1 MKSNRIYTFGVILA
15 FAALA
20 FGCQL
25 DDNFVAPDEEMV
37 PISMR
42 GDINQLAVTR
52 ASDNGFAAGDQVGI
66 WAVNFADED
75 TPGTLTLKDNQAT
88 NVRFTFDGSSTWT
101 PDYDIYYKD
110 KNTKVDI
117 YGIYPYTSAISS
129 IEAQPFEVQEDQSAV
144 SAHGAMGGYEAS
156 DLLWA
161 KREAVT
167 PSPSTVQLLFQHK
180 MSCVVVTL
188 EKGAGFAEGEFES
201 LSQSVLIN
209 NVKRSALINLATGEV
224 TATGAVSARS
234 TVPAAYENG
243 FRAIVVPQTVSAAS
257 SLFSITLGG
266 TAYTYSEGSAFTYVA
281 GKQHNFAVTVDKKAD
296 GGYDV
301 TVQTTISAW
310 TNDNSSHAFVAKEYV
325 VVNVETP
332 GTLGETLTAAGK
344 NPDAIKFIKVLG
356 TVNAED
362 FYFMRDHMA
371 VLQGV
376 NMQET
381 KVVEGKI
388 PEHAFNGLQFLT
400 SFIFPDGNSDN
411 TITSIGDYAFNGL
424 KLSGKLSIPEGVV
437 SIGEG
442 AFAGTRISQI
452 DFPESL
458 QSIHSSAFFD
468 CNILSG
474 ELSLPNN
481 LKHIGNS
488 SFWNCRNLSGQLVFP
503 SSLETIDVG
512 AFSYCGGFTGTLI
525 VPASLTIIK
534 ESSFEGCSGFSAL
547 VLSEGLTTIERSAFA
562 SCTNLKNELS
572 LPSSLRIIDAQA
584 FWGCSFSGELC
595 FPPSMVSIGPNAFRH
610 CSRLSGVVVFPEGIT
625 YLEEGVFQD
634 CTNLSGLVLPS
645 SMDFIGND
653 AFANCYSLNSII
665 SYAETPPQ
673 LSTNVFSG
681 VGKDNFVLEVPES
694 SVNDYALSYG
704 WSEFNRIAAHREF
717 SLSRRLLRTLNQG
730 EDREVILRAESN
742 ASWSIESQPDW
753 VSVSPSSGTGKT
765 DITVTVNALAIGS
778 GNRSG
783 EVVFLLEGKDYRS
796 TLTVEQYDYAY
807 GDGSVV
813 TKQTHSKG
821 LGIPLVFLG
830 DCYDAADIA
839 SGSYLAD
846 TEEAMGYFFDI
857 EPYKS
862 YKDYFDVYIVFGKS
876 EDSGVG
882 SVNTI
887 REAKFGTQYSLTG
900 GTLQNSG
907 TEAFN
912 YARKADPSMDITK
925 GLVVMVLNSS
935 DYGGVTYMWNDGS
948 AVALCPKSTDPYPY
962 DFRGLVQHE
971 AGGHGF
977 GKLADEYIYV
987 NAFIDACTCSYEHLN
1002 EFRAA
1007 KANGWYKNLSETANR
1022 DEVPW
1027 SHLMYHPTYSNMVD
1041 IYEGGFFHTRGIF
1054 RSEPNSCM
1062 NNNIPYYSAISRQA
1076 IVERIMD
1083 YAGVPFN
1090 LDDFYANDAAALA
1103 TRSSIDAAPAWVPNP
1118 GSSTNLKHHHPII
1131 MGDHPN
1137 LK

>member
-1 MKSNRIYTFGVILA
+1 
-15 FAALA
+15 
-20 FGCQL
+20 
-25 DDNFVAPDEEMV
+25 
-37 PISMR
+37 
-42 GDINQLAVTR
+42 
-52 ASDNGFAAGDQVGI
+52 
-66 WAVNFADED
+66 
-75 TPGTLTLKDNQAT
+75 
-88 NVRFTFDGSSTWT
+88 
-101 PDYDIYYKD
+101 
-110 KNTKVDI
+110 
-117 YGIYPYTSAISS
+117 
-129 IEAQPFEVQEDQSAV
+129 
-144 SAHGAMGGYEAS
+144 
-156 DLLWA
+156 
-161 KREAVT
+161 
-167 PSPSTVQLLFQHK
+167 
-180 MSCVVVTL
+180 
-188 EKGAGFAEGEFES
+188 
-201 LSQSVLIN
+201 
-209 NVKRSALINLATGEV
+209 
-224 TATGAVSARS
+224 
-234 TVPAAYENG
+234 
-243 FRAIVVPQTVSAAS
+243 
-257 SLFSITLGG
+257 
-266 TAYTYSEGSAFTYVA
+266 
-281 GKQHNFAVTVDKKAD
+281 
-296 GGYDV
+296 
-301 TVQTTISAW
+301 
-310 TNDNSSHAFVAKEYV
+310 
-325 VVNVETP
+325 
-332 GTLGETLTAAGK
+332 
-344 NPDAIKFIKVLG
+344 
-356 TVNAED
+356 
-362 FYFMRDHMA
+362 
-371 VLQGV
+371 
-376 NMQET
+376 
-381 KVVEGKI
+381 
-388 PEHAFNGLQFLT
+388 
-400 SFIFPDGNSDN
+400 
-411 TITSIGDYAFNGL
+411 
-424 KLSGKLSIPEGVV
+424 
-437 SIGEG
+437 
-442 AFAGTRISQI
+442 
-452 DFPESL
+452 
-458 QSIHSSAFFD
+458 
-468 CNILSG
+468 
-474 ELSLPNN
+474 
-481 LKHIGNS
+481 
-488 SFWNCRNLSGQLVFP
+488 
-503 SSLETIDVG
+503 
-512 AFSYCGGFTGTLI
+512 
-525 VPASLTIIK
+525 
-534 ESSFEGCSGFSAL
+534 
-547 VLSEGLTTIERSAFA
+547 
-562 SCTNLKNELS
+562 
-572 LPSSLRIIDAQA
+572 
-584 FWGCSFSGELC
+584 
-595 FPPSMVSIGPNAFRH
+595 
-610 CSRLSGVVVFPEGIT
+610 
-625 YLEEGVFQD
+625 
-634 CTNLSGLVLPS
+634 
-645 SMDFIGND
+645 MDFIGND

-753 VSVSPSSGTGKT
+753 VSVFPSSGTGKT
-765 DITVTVNALAIGS
+765 DITVTVNSLATGS

-821 LGIPLVFLG
+821 SGIPLVFLG

-948 AVALCPKSTDPYPY
+948 AIALCPKSSDPYPY

-1007 KANGWYKNLSETANR
+1007 KANGWYKNLAETANR

-1027 SHLMYHPTYSNMVD
+1027 SHLMYHPTYSNTVD

-1090 LDDFYANDAAALA
+1090 LDDFYANDAAALN
-1103 TRSSIDAAPAWVPNP
+1103 TRASVAASPAWVPNP
-1118 GSSTNLKHHHPII
+1118 SASTNLKHQHPII